1 MSVKEI
7 LVVEDDRATRE
18 VIVEIINFEVGEVV
32 CHVST
37 AQDGQEGLD
46 KIKAIKPDLVITDIS
61 MPNKSGQEMISEA
74 LALAREGKIPG
85 LPAYI
90 VLSASAEIEGLE
102 SLARLFMEAPPHRN
116 FRKPTDYY
124 DLSNAV
130 KSGLLVPPNM
140 YGHTKI

>member
-7 LVVEDDRATRE
+7 LVVEDDQATRE
-18 VIVEIINFEVGEVV
+18 VIVEIINFEVG

-37 AQDGQEGLD
+37 AEDGQEGLE
-46 KIKAIKPDLVITDIS
+46 KIIAIKPDLVITDIR
-61 MPNKSGQEMISEA
+61 MPKKSGQEMILEA
-74 LALAREGKIPG
+74 LELARRGEIPG
-85 LPAYI
+85 LPTYI
-90 VLSASAEIEGLE
+90 VLSASAEVEVEGPE
-102 SLARLFMEAPPHRN
+102 SLERLFKIAPPHRN